1 MERSGAPYT
10 ALENN
15 SSRVTHASDPILI
28 FLDQYKVLQ
37 KRSVSHNPPH
47 HNTKRLQSIKEI
59 PQNPRFYASPSQRPS
74 CIILTC

>member
-1 MERSGAPYT
+1 MERSGAPYI

-15 SSRVTHASDPILI
+15 GSRVTHASDPILI

-47 HNTKRLQSIKEI
+47 HNTKRLFTQLKKSHKIHDFMHHHHNA
-59 PQNPRFYASPSQRPS
+59 PLALY
-74 CIILTC
+74 